1 MPSQPMRGILI
12 RSLWRSEFPPPT
24 PIRSTVLET
33 GDLKMDYRV
42 RAGDIPEDQ
51 TTAMMESYS
60 AKLPTSFF
68 LGAALTSILGSL
80 LLKTNGKDHHALF
93 VGQWAAPF
101 LLLGIYNKMVKQ
113 HGSDAHVNHESGIA
127 A

>member
-1 MPSQPMRGILI
+1 LTLI
-12 RSLWRSEFPPPT
+12 NPRSPTVHPFDVPTPPT
-24 PIRSTVLET
+24 RREANSPSLNRRF
-33 GDLKMDYRV
+33 KMDYRV
-42 RAGDIPEDQ
+42 RAGEIPEDQ
-51 TTAMMESYS
+51 TTALMESYS

-68 LGAALTSILGSL
+68 LGAAITSILGSL

-113 HGSDAHVNHESGIA
+113 HGSDAQQRDSA
-127 A
+127 AAA

>member
-1 MPSQPMRGILI
+1 
-12 RSLWRSEFPPPT
+12 
-24 PIRSTVLET
+24 
-33 GDLKMDYRV
+33 MDYRV

-51 TTAMMESYS
+51 TTALMESYS

-68 LGAALTSILGSL
+68 LGACAASIVGSL
-80 LLKTNGKDHHALF
+80 LFKANGKDHHALF
-93 VGQWAAPF
+93 IGQWAAPF

-113 HGSDAHVNHESGIA
+113 HGSDALVGRESRTA